1 MSYITVEVDVDLD
14 DFDIDDLIN
23 YIENKRY
30 VVVKESEYKEDKVFD
45 IKTVSDELRAE
56 HLIRVYEQYTL
67 EEIQNLIPLK

>member
-14 DFDIDDLIN
+14 DFEVDDLIN

-30 VVVKESEYKEDKVFD
+30 IVLKESEYKEDKVFD
-45 IKTVSDELRAE
+45 IKTVADEMRSEYL
-56 HLIRVYEQYTL
+56 LKIYEQYSL